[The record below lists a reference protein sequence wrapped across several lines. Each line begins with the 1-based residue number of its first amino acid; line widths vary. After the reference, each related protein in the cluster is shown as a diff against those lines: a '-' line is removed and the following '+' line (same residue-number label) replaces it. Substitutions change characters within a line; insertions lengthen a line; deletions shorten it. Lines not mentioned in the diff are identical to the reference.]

1 MFRVERSRIIVC
13 REDEHFWQ
21 KERQKTERQKQK
33 QQRPKQQVAERA
45 RQAFRHVDVVFR
57 QPRANRQRR
66 AVYFENN
73 VFRVFGAEFN
83 KNVVA
88 RL

>member
-1 MFRVERSRIIVC
+1 MSGRELWFAERTNN
-13 REDEHFWQ
+13 FWQ
-21 KERQKTERQKQK
+21 KERQKTERQKTERQKQK

-45 RQAFRHVDVVFR
+45 RQAFRHVDAVFR

-73 VFRVFGAEFN
+73 IFRVFAEDLG
-83 KNVVA
+83 V
-88 RL
+88 